1 MVVGDDGGGD
11 DDGDGGGGGDGG
23 GRLRGEWRCRERR
36 LCLPLV
42 ISWYLLPV
50 EASSSYDAVHL
61 PHEKPSLA
69 RRQLDGA
76 ASPMQ

>member
-1 MVVGDDGGGD
+1 MMMAVMVVVVMVVVVVMEEDGREENGAA
-11 DDGDGGGGGDGG
+11 
-23 GRLRGEWRCRERR
+23 ERR

-50 EASSSYDAVHL
+50 EASSSYDTVHL
-61 PHEKPSLA
+61 PHEKPSFA

>member
-1 MVVGDDGGGD
+1 MMMAVMVVVVMVVVVVVVMEEDGREENGAA
-11 DDGDGGGGGDGG
+11 
-23 GRLRGEWRCRERR
+23 ERR

-50 EASSSYDAVHL
+50 EASSSYDTVHL
-61 PHEKPSLA
+61 PHEKPSFA

-76 ASPMQ
+76 ASPTQ